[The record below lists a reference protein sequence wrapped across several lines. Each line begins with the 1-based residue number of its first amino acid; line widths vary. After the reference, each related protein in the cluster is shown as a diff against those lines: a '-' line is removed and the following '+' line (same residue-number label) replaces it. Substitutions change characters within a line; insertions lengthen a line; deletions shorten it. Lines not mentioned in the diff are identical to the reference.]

1 MVKEEILEGLRAAV
15 AKGEPLR
22 KAMMS
27 FFNAG
32 YAKKEIEEAARAL
45 NTMPVQQ
52 GIAQPQTQQIQT
64 NPISQPQ
71 AQQPLNQPQSIPPPQ
86 QVTPIQPVQPLD
98 QPQFIPPQ
106 FQQAPGQMFDPR
118 FQPPLN
124 ILQRVSEYGQKPSSA
139 GLIITFVLIFFLLFL
154 TGALIALFLFKDE
167 LSSIF
172 GSLI

>member
-1 MVKEEILEGLRAAV
+1 MATKKLREIEEI
-15 AKGEPLR
+15 
-22 KAMMS
+22 
-27 FFNAG
+27 
-32 YAKKEIEEAARAL
+32 KKEIEEPARNL

-64 NPISQPQ
+64 NPISQLQ
-71 AQQPLNQPQSIPPPQ
+71 VQQPLNQPQSIPPPQ
-86 QVTPIQPVQPLD
+86 QVPTPPV